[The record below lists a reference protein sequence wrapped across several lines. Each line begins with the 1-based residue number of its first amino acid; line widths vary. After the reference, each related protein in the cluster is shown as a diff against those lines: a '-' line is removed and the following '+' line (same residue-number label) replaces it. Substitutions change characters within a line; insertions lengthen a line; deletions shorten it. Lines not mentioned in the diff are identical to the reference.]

1 MEILYKVHNNL
12 YVNLTNKCP
21 YACTFCLRQT
31 MDRIGE
37 SDRLWLERE
46 PSVDEVKKEFEKF
59 DMTQYNEV
67 VFCGF
72 GEPTERFD
80 ALKEI
85 AAFVKEKYN
94 KPIRINTNG
103 AGSLINGR
111 DIAPELKGLVD
122 TVSVSLNHPEKE
134 EYLKLVRSKFGE
146 ESFDAMLSFAKACT
160 KYVPHVVMTTVDTT
174 ISHEQEAQCQKICD
188 EIGAAYRIRPWED

>member
-1 MEILYKVHNNL
+1 MSKKNN
-12 YVNLTNKCP
+12 NKH
-21 YACTFCLRQT
+21 
-31 MDRIGE
+31 
-37 SDRLWLERE
+37 
-46 PSVDEVKKEFEKF
+46 
-59 DMTQYNEV
+59 
-67 VFCGF
+67 
-72 GEPTERFD
+72 
-80 ALKEI
+80 
-85 AAFVKEKYN
+85 
-94 KPIRINTNG
+94 IRYNTNG

>member
-1 MEILYKVHNNL
+1 
-12 YVNLTNKCP
+12 
-21 YACTFCLRQT
+21 
-31 MDRIGE
+31 MDHVGE
-37 SDRLWLERE
+37 SDSLWLTRE
-46 PSVDEVKKEFEKF
+46 PEYDEIIADFANF
-59 DMTQYNEV
+59 DVASFDEL

-72 GEPTERFD
+72 GEPTERID
-80 ALKEI
+80 VLLKV
-85 AAFVKEKYN
+85 ARYFKETYH

-160 KYVPHVVMTTVDTT
+160 TFIPEKSSWVNPFRFDLLFLNTSHLFREC
-174 ISHEQEAQCQKICD
+174 ISM
-188 EIGAAYRIRPWED
+188 

>member
-1 MEILYKVHNNL
+1 MTILYKVHNNL

-21 YACTFCLRQT
+21 CSCTFCLRQT
-31 MDRIGE
+31 MDHVGE
-37 SDRLWLERE
+37 SDSLWLTRE
-46 PSVDEVKKEFEKF
+46 PEYDEIIADFANF
-59 DMTQYNEV
+59 DVASFDEL

-72 GEPTERFD
+72 GEPTERID
-80 ALKEI
+80 VLLKV
-85 AAFVKEKYN
+85 ARYFKETYH

-160 KYVPHVVMTTVDTT
+160 KYVPHVVMTTVDTS

>member
-1 MEILYKVHNNL
+1 MSVCL
-12 YVNLTNKCP
+12 YVLSEADDGQNRRI
-21 YACTFCLRQT
+21 RQT
-31 MDRIGE
+31 VAGKRAVCGR
-37 SDRLWLERE
+37 S
-46 PSVDEVKKEFEKF
+46 KKEFEKF

-122 TVSVSLNHPEKE
+122 TVSVSLNHPEK
-134 EYLKLVRSKFGE
+134 RS
-146 ESFDAMLSFAKACT
+146 
-160 KYVPHVVMTTVDTT
+160 
-174 ISHEQEAQCQKICD
+174 I
-188 EIGAAYRIRPWED
+188 

>member
-1 MEILYKVHNNL
+1 MVGNDISFVSRSKQ
-12 YVNLTNKCP
+12 KASCK
-21 YACTFCLRQT
+21 
-31 MDRIGE
+31 
-37 SDRLWLERE
+37 SDWTEYPSSGRLWLERE
-46 PSVDEVKKEFEKF
+46 PSVEEVKKEFEKF

-80 ALKEI
+80 ALKEV

-134 EYLKLVRSKFGE
+134 EYLKLVPEKSPLQ
-146 ESFDAMLSFAKACT
+146 DPL
-160 KYVPHVVMTTVDTT
+160 
-174 ISHEQEAQCQKICD
+174 
-188 EIGAAYRIRPWED
+188 RILRYFCLHTLKNRRFPDQ

>member
-1 MEILYKVHNNL
+1 
-12 YVNLTNKCP
+12 
-21 YACTFCLRQT
+21 
-31 MDRIGE
+31 
-37 SDRLWLERE
+37 
-46 PSVDEVKKEFEKF
+46 
-59 DMTQYNEV
+59 MTQYNEV

-160 KYVPHVVMTTVDTT
+160 KIRTACCHDNRRYDHQSRTGSTVSKDL
-174 ISHEQEAQCQKICD
+174 
-188 EIGAAYRIRPWED
+188 

>member
-1 MEILYKVHNNL
+1 MTILYKVHNNL

-21 YACTFCLRQT
+21 CSCTFCLRQT
-31 MDRIGE
+31 MDHVGE
-37 SDRLWLERE
+37 SDSLWLTRE
-46 PSVDEVKKEFEKF
+46 PEYDEIIADFANF
-59 DMTQYNEV
+59 DVASFDEL

-72 GEPTERFD
+72 GEPTERID
-80 ALKEI
+80 VLLKV
-85 AAFVKEKYN
+85 ARYFKETYH

-146 ESFDAMLSFAKACT
+146 ESFDAMLSFANACT
-160 KYVPHVVMTTVDTT
+160 KYAPHVVMTTVDTT

>member
-1 MEILYKVHNNL
+1 MQNLKVIYEDNHIIVVEKTPNIPSQSDKTGDIDM
-12 YVNLTNKCP
+12 LT
-21 YACTFCLRQT
+21 L
-31 MDRIGE
+31 
-37 SDRLWLERE
+37 
-46 PSVDEVKKEFEKF
+46 VK
-59 DMTQYNEV
+59 QY
-67 VFCGF
+67 
-72 GEPTERFD
+72 
-80 ALKEI
+80 I
-85 AAFVKEKYN
+85 KEKYN

>member
-1 MEILYKVHNNL
+1 
-12 YVNLTNKCP
+12 
-21 YACTFCLRQT
+21 
-31 MDRIGE
+31 MDHVGE
-37 SDRLWLERE
+37 SDSLWLTRE
-46 PSVDEVKKEFEKF
+46 PEYDEIIADFANF
-59 DMTQYNEV
+59 DVASFDEL

-72 GEPTERFD
+72 GEPTERID
-80 ALKEI
+80 VLLKV
-85 AAFVKEKYN
+85 ARYFKETYH

-134 EYLKLVRSKFGE
+134 AYLKLVRSKFGE